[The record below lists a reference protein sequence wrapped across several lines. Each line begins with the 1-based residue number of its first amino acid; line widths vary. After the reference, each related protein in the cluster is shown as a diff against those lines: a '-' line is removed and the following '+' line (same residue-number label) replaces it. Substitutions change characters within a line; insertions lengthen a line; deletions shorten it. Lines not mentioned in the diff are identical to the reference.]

1 MPCGYYRHPT
11 SAACFPAPSGGRLP
25 PSVGQRTSAGKIDVI
40 VWAGLSRR
48 PPQNAK
54 SLRPRQLKRRSKKD
68 LRPRGRFWAQGP
80 QVVPSHL
87 GNPIA
92 ENLDPRHGDSDIAP
106 VLRQS
111 FIFFSCSRHSST
123 LQAYSAPVLR
133 GSAVSRKSLSHIS
146 SGRLGTPIGGHLDP
160 RHGESDIAPVLRQSL
175 ISLAMFETFVDF
187 GVEHCRSGPSLKI
200 VTFPKDLK

>member
-1 MPCGYYRHPT
+1 MLLSVVPRGPQLRPRESCIAIQR
-11 SAACFPAPSGGRLP
+11 ARPSQAGRLT
-25 PSVGQRTSAGKIDVI
+25 SKSSKLRLHRRGSAGHGTSAGKIDVI

-111 FIFFSCSRHSST
+111 FILLAMFETFADFAGLQRSRAARERRLPEEFKPHLKRTPRYADRRSF
-123 LQAYSAPVLR
+123 
-133 GSAVSRKSLSHIS
+133 GLSHIS
-146 SGRLGTPIGGHLDP
+146 SGRLGTPIGGHME
-160 RHGESDIAPVLRQSL
+160 G
-175 ISLAMFETFVDF
+175 
-187 GVEHCRSGPSLKI
+187 GVRSEE
-200 VTFPKDLK
+200 

>member
-1 MPCGYYRHPT
+1 MFPGSERRSFTPF
-11 SAACFPAPSGGRLP
+11 SPAGFAAA
-25 PSVGQRTSAGKIDVI
+25 QIDVI

-68 LRPRGRFWAQGP
+68 LRPRGRFYAQGP

-111 FIFFSCSRHSST
+111 FIFFLCSRHSST
-123 LQAYSAPVLR
+123 LKVN
-133 GSAVSRKSLSHIS
+133 I
-146 SGRLGTPIGGHLDP
+146 GRALGFFFSIFVKKQTDASVRRSEVIWFKPHLKRTPRYADW
-160 RHGESDIAPVLRQSL
+160 RSFGE
-175 ISLAMFETFVDF
+175 E
-187 GVEHCRSGPSLKI
+187 
-200 VTFPKDLK
+200 

>member
-1 MPCGYYRHPT
+1 MPCGYYRHPS
-11 SAACFPAPSGGRLP
+11 SAACFPAPSGGRL
-25 PSVGQRTSAGKIDVI
+25 R
-40 VWAGLSRR
+40 GLGWHGLLPRR
-48 PPQNAK
+48 SMSLYGPVCRGDPPQNAK

-68 LRPRGRFWAQGP
+68 PRPRGRFWAQGP

-133 GSAVSRKSLSHIS
+133 GSAVSRKILSHIS
-146 SGRLGTPIGGHLDP
+146 SRRLGTPMRGHLVP
-160 RHGESDIAPVLRQSL
+160 RHGESDIPPTLRQSL
-175 ISLAMFETFVDF
+175 IWFSPNTTTNTILLPTLLLLQ
-187 GVEHCRSGPSLKI
+187 P
-200 VTFPKDLK
+200 

>member
-1 MPCGYYRHPT
+1 M
-11 SAACFPAPSGGRLP
+11 
-25 PSVGQRTSAGKIDVI
+25 
-40 VWAGLSRR
+40 
-48 PPQNAK
+48 
-54 SLRPRQLKRRSKKD
+54 
-68 LRPRGRFWAQGP
+68 
-80 QVVPSHL
+80 VPSHL

-133 GSAVSRKSLSHIS
+133 GSAVSRKSLNHIS

-160 RHGESDIAPVLRQSL
+160 RHGESDVVVVVVVV
-175 ISLAMFETFVDF
+175 ETKQEKEEASYIYKLPID
-187 GVEHCRSGPSLKI
+187 RPSGC
-200 VTFPKDLK
+200 

>member
-1 MPCGYYRHPT
+1 MPCGYYRHPS
-11 SAACFPAPSGGRLP
+11 SAACFPAPSGGRLRAF
-25 PSVGQRTSAGKIDVI
+25 GRQGTSAGKIDVI

-68 LRPRGRFWAQGP
+68 PRPRGRFWAQGP

-87 GNPIA
+87 GKPIA

-133 GSAVSRKSLSHIS
+133 GSAVSRK
-146 SGRLGTPIGGHLDP
+146 
-160 RHGESDIAPVLRQSL
+160 V
-175 ISLAMFETFVDF
+175 
-187 GVEHCRSGPSLKI
+187 
-200 VTFPKDLK
+200 

>member
-1 MPCGYYRHPT
+1 MYLFKGVCLPYYRHPS
-11 SAACFPAPSGGRLP
+11 SAACFLAPSGGRFP
-25 PSVGQRTSAGKIDVI
+25 PSAGQRYAAAQIDVI

-111 FIFFSCSRHSST
+111 FICFLTKILKKKPKARPILTFKVDECLEHKKKMKLWRSMGAMSQSPC
-123 LQAYSAPVLR
+123 L
-133 GSAVSRKSLSHIS
+133 GSKFVA
-146 SGRLGTPIGGHLDP
+146 IGLP
-160 RHGESDIAPVLRQSL
+160 R
-175 ISLAMFETFVDF
+175 
-187 GVEHCRSGPSLKI
+187 
-200 VTFPKDLK
+200 

>member
-1 MPCGYYRHPT
+1 MFPGSERRSFT
-11 SAACFPAPSGGRLP
+11 RFTGFTTASAE
-25 PSVGQRTSAGKIDVI
+25 IDVI

-68 LRPRGRFWAQGP
+68 PRPRGRFWAQGP

-160 RHGESDIAPVLRQSL
+160 RHGESDIAPCCVRASL
-175 ISLAMFETFVDF
+175 HWPCSRHSSTLESNIADQA
-187 GVEHCRSGPSLKI
+187 RA
-200 VTFPKDLK
+200 

>member
-1 MPCGYYRHPT
+1 M
-11 SAACFPAPSGGRLP
+11 SGA
-25 PSVGQRTSAGKIDVI
+25 TFAAGKIDVI

-54 SLRPRQLKRRSKKD
+54 SPRPRQSKRRPKKD
-68 LRPRGRFWAQGP
+68 PRPRGRLWAQGP

-160 RHGESDIAPVLRQSL
+160 RHGNRTSLPCCVRASLHWPCSRHSSTLESNIADQAR
-175 ISLAMFETFVDF
+175 A
-187 GVEHCRSGPSLKI
+187 
-200 VTFPKDLK
+200 

>member
-1 MPCGYYRHPT
+1 MPCAYYRHPS
-11 SAACFPAPSGGRLP
+11 SAACFPAASGGRLRG
-25 PSVGQRTSAGKIDVI
+25 SVGIGGAGFAAGKIDVI

-68 LRPRGRFWAQGP
+68 PRPCGRLWAQGP

-111 FIFFSCSRHSST
+111 FI
-123 LQAYSAPVLR
+123 L
-133 GSAVSRKSLSHIS
+133 
-146 SGRLGTPIGGHLDP
+146 
-160 RHGESDIAPVLRQSL
+160 
-175 ISLAMFETFVDF
+175 LAMFETFVDF
-187 GVEHCRSGPSLKI
+187 EGQYWPCLMLLFLYFR
-200 VTFPKDLK
+200 

>member
-1 MPCGYYRHPT
+1 M
-11 SAACFPAPSGGRLP
+11 
-25 PSVGQRTSAGKIDVI
+25 
-40 VWAGLSRR
+40 SRR

-111 FIFFSCSRHSST
+111 FI
-123 LQAYSAPVLR
+123 L
-133 GSAVSRKSLSHIS
+133 
-146 SGRLGTPIGGHLDP
+146 
-160 RHGESDIAPVLRQSL
+160 
-175 ISLAMFETFVDF
+175 LAMFETFVDF
-187 GVEHCRSGPSLKI
+187 AGLQRSRAARERRLPEEFKPHLKRTPRYADRRSFGPKTRRIGHRSRAASEHHCTGHVRDIRRLWSRTLPIRPEPENRYFS
-200 VTFPKDLK
+200 

>member
-1 MPCGYYRHPT
+1 MDTTVILAQPRV
-11 SAACFPAPSGGRLP
+11 SRLRAAVVYALSGGR
-25 PSVGQRTSAGKIDVI
+25 VAAGKIDVI

-111 FIFFSCSRHSST
+111 FIF
-123 LQAYSAPVLR
+123 
-133 GSAVSRKSLSHIS
+133 
-146 SGRLGTPIGGHLDP
+146 
-160 RHGESDIAPVLRQSL
+160 
-175 ISLAMFETFVDF
+175 LAMFETFVDF
-187 GVEHCRSGPSLKI
+187 EGQYWPCLRLLSLY
-200 VTFPKDLK
+200 FR